1 MQMPW
6 TGDANAIDA
15 LRGLKRVSL
24 AHLPTPVE
32 PLDRL
37 SALLGGPRVW
47 VKRDDCTGLATGGN
61 KTRKIEFLMA
71 DALAKGSDTV
81 VTVGAIQSN
90 HARQVAAAS
99 ARLGFRCVLGLLD
112 AVPDRAPVYRTLGN
126 VLLDRLFG
134 AEVRILPNLED
145 AAPLL
150 DSISSELTQEGRR
163 PYVIPLGGSNGL
175 GAAAYA
181 AAFLELLDQLG
192 RLKETLDAVV
202 VPTVSGGT
210 LAGLLLGAAL
220 SGWKG
225 RIVGISAGDKTER
238 AIRRV
243 RIPQLAAAEILGV
256 PSQIIGQTPIV
267 IDDRFVGRA
276 YGIPTSESVRAIE
289 LLAGKEGLLLDP
301 VYTGKAMAGL
311 LTLVRENYFTADVRN
326 LLFWHTGGSVA
337 LHAYPEFGHFEN
349 APRQVKDSKGIES

>member
-6 TGDANAIDA
+6 TGDANAIDV

-47 VKRDDCTGLATGGN
+47 VKRDDCTGLGTGGN

-71 DALAKGSDTV
+71 DALAKGADTV

-99 ARLGFRCVLGLLD
+99 ARFGLRCVL
-112 AVPDRAPVYRTLGN
+112 
-126 VLLDRLFG
+126 
-134 AEVRILPNLED
+134 RI
-145 AAPLL
+145 
-150 DSISSELTQEGRR
+150 I
-163 PYVIPLGGSNGL
+163 
-175 GAAAYA
+175 
-181 AAFLELLDQLG
+181 
-192 RLKETLDAVV
+192 
-202 VPTVSGGT
+202 
-210 LAGLLLGAAL
+210 
-220 SGWKG
+220 
-225 RIVGISAGDKTER
+225 GISAGDKAER

-243 RIPQLAAAEILGV
+243 RTPQLAAAEILGM
-256 PSQIIGQTPIV
+256 PSKVIGQTPIV
-267 IDDRFVGRA
+267 IDDRFVGED
-276 YGIPTSESVRAIE
+276 YGIPTPECVRAIE
-289 LLAGKEGLLLDP
+289 LLARKEGLLLDP

-311 LTLVRENYFTADVRN
+311 LTLVRENYFSADVRN

-337 LHAYPEFGHFEN
+337 LHAYPEMAGHFEN
-349 APRQVKDSKGIES
+349 ATSRS

>member
-1 MQMPW
+1 MPG
-6 TGDANAIDA
+6 TKEATAIDA
-15 LRGLKRVSL
+15 LRALKRVKL

-37 SALLGGPRVW
+37 SDVLGGPRVW

-61 KTRKIEFLMA
+61 KTRKIEFLIA
-71 DALAKGSDTV
+71 DAQAKAADTV

-99 ARLGFRCVLGLLD
+99 ARFGFRCVLGLLD
-112 AVPDRAPVYRTLGN
+112 AVPGRSQVYRVLGN

-134 AEVRILPNLED
+134 AEVRILPELED
-145 AAPLL
+145 TTPLL
-150 DSISSELTQEGRR
+150 DSIASELTQQGLR

-181 AAFLELLDQLG
+181 AAFLELLDQFEG
-192 RLKETLDAVV
+192 LKETLDAII

-220 SGWKG
+220 SGWEG
-225 RIVGISAGDKTER
+225 RIIGISAGDKVER
-238 AIRRV
+238 AIGRV
-243 RIPQLAAAEILGV
+243 RKPQLAAAEILGM
-256 PSQIIGQTPIV
+256 PSQVIDQTPIV
-267 IDDRFVGRA
+267 IDDRFVGEN
-276 YGIPTSESVRAIE
+276 YGIPTPECVLAIE
-289 LLAGKEGLLLDP
+289 LLARKEGLLLDP

-311 LTLVRENYFTADVRN
+311 LALVRENYFTEDVRN

-337 LHAYPEFGHFEN
+337 LHAYPEIAGYFEN
-349 APRQVKDSKGIES
+349 AASKS

>member
-1 MQMPW
+1 MPW
-6 TGDANAIDA
+6 TKDANAIDA

-71 DALAKGSDTV
+71 DALAKGTDTV

-99 ARLGFRCVLGLLD
+99 ARFGFRCVLGLLD
-112 AVPDRAPVYRTLGN
+112 AVPGRSQVYRVLGN

-134 AEVRILPNLED
+134 AEVRIVPDLED
-145 AAPLL
+145 TTPFL
-150 DSISSELTQEGRR
+150 DSIASELMQQGLR

-181 AAFLELLDQLG
+181 AAFLELLDQFEG
-192 RLKETLDAVV
+192 LKETLDAVI

-210 LAGLLLGAAL
+210 LAGLLIGAAL
-220 SGWKG
+220 SAWKG
-225 RIVGISAGDKTER
+225 RIIGISAGDKVER

-243 RIPQLAAAEILGV
+243 SAPQLAGC
-256 PSQIIGQTPIV
+256 
-267 IDDRFVGRA
+267 
-276 YGIPTSESVRAIE
+276 
-289 LLAGKEGLLLDP
+289 
-301 VYTGKAMAGL
+301 
-311 LTLVRENYFTADVRN
+311 RN
-326 LLFWHTGGSVA
+326 SRDA
-337 LHAYPEFGHFEN
+337 QQGHRSN
-349 APRQVKDSKGIES
+349 TDCY